1 MPDGPAMTRARSA
14 GQIRPGEAAFLMT
27 GVFLMFAPVMV
38 LAVSDLAP
46 ERPLRTFFFWAAVS
60 GLTAVAWAG
69 LGMLRPKLL
78 PLAAVLQFAVVM
90 MFAMQRP
97 RPFAIGLPRVSVEG
111 LGSILCM
118 AAGYFLFIM
127 FIRRQANQNIRLETE
142 KARLST
148 ELELASQIHRAL
160 VPDIACTAGGLE
172 VHARSVASGQMGGD
186 LTEVLT
192 HDGVTDVYLA
202 DVSGHGVRAG
212 VVMGM
217 VKSAVRTRLL
227 TPAELPSLLDDLN
240 RVLAG
245 SVEPGMFA
253 TFAALRFR
261 AAAAGGAEMDVEYA
275 LAGHLPIFHI
285 RDGATLAELPND
297 RLPLGLI
304 AEETYVSGRTTARP
318 GDVFALYTDGLTEVA
333 DASERQLGHEALG
346 VILARHA
353 PRPLA
358 EAHAAVFAEVAAHGP
373 QLDDQ
378 TLVLVRVVAAPTDGV
393 NETPVLRSPLPLGEI
408 G

>member
-1 MPDGPAMTRARSA
+1 MPAPSRHERDSVGR
-14 GQIRPGEAAFLMT
+14 IRPGEAAFLMT

-38 LAVSDLAP
+38 LAISDLTP
-46 ERPLRTFFFWAAVS
+46 ERPLRTFLFWAVVS
-60 GLTAVAWAG
+60 GLTAVVWAG
-69 LGMLRPKLL
+69 LGVLRPKLL
-78 PLAAVLQFAVVM
+78 PLAALLQIAVVAV
-90 MFAMQRP
+90 FATQHP
-97 RPFAIGLPRVSVEG
+97 RAFAIGAPRVSVEG

-172 VHARSVASGQMGGD
+172 VYARSVASGQMGGD

-261 AAAAGGAEMDVEYA
+261 SPAAGSPEVKVEYA

-285 RDGATLAELPND
+285 RGGAVLAELPND
-297 RLPLGLI
+297 RLPLGLLPD
-304 AEETYVSGRTTARP
+304 ETYVSGQTTARP

-346 VILARHA
+346 RILARHA
-353 PRPLA
+353 SRPLA
-358 EAHAAVFAEVAAHGP
+358 EAHAAVFADVAAHGP
-373 QLDDQ
+373 QVDDQ
-378 TLVLVRVVAAPTDGV
+378 TLVLVRVLAPGVA
-393 NETPVLRSPLPLGEI
+393 
-408 G
+408 